1 MSVDVLNESR
11 WNIDPEV
18 FSQLGLWVMDQLR
31 VSTHSDLTI
40 IFNEPDAME
49 ELHLKWMNLEGPT
62 DVMSFPMDE
71 LRPGNGTEL
80 VEGMLGDIVLCPA
93 VAAVQAQSAGHSTIE
108 ELLLLTTHGCLHL
121 TGFDHSTPEEEREMF
136 GLQRQLL
143 LTFLAARP
151 GTLTEVLPYELSEQ
165 EDE

>member
-1 MSVDVLNESR
+1 
-11 WNIDPEV
+11 
-18 FSQLGLWVMDQLR
+18 
-31 VSTHSDLTI
+31 
-40 IFNEPDAME
+40 
-49 ELHLKWMNLEGPT
+49 
-62 DVMSFPMDE
+62 MSFPMDE

-108 ELLLLTTHGCLHL
+108 ELLLLTIHGCLHL

>member
-1 MSVDVLNESR
+1 
-11 WNIDPEV
+11 
-18 FSQLGLWVMDQLR
+18 
-31 VSTHSDLTI
+31 
-40 IFNEPDAME
+40 
-49 ELHLKWMNLEGPT
+49 
-62 DVMSFPMDE
+62 
-71 LRPGNGTEL
+71 
-80 VEGMLGDIVLCPA
+80 MLGDIVLCPA

-108 ELLLLTTHGCLHL
+108 ELLLLTIHGCLHL